1 MKVTIDEKEY
11 EALREVY
18 ERASAF
24 CQYFVRPNVPGW
36 GIEALVF
43 QRRAK
48 ELAYDLDKA
57 VRAYEEV
64 SERDKGE

>member
-1 MKVTIDEKEY
+1 MKVTIDAEEY
-11 EALREVY
+11 EAMREVC

-64 SERDKGE
+64 KEKEG